1 MCNSVP
7 LHNRIKYQGPQLRIS
22 DGQTQVR
29 RQSDANQ
36 TWMCWKVFV
45 PCLHFFCSK
54 TQTLG
59 LRSCSLIN
67 MFSYECLCK
76 DLGGI
81 HQDSRCW
88 LHLLDLHETVVC
100 DVTQDTSFMKQP
112 TYICKSIAC
121 WICRRNNRLR
131 WGQIPKGHA
140 TWQTE
145 MITSLNS
152 DRIEKKKT
160 KSMDFI
166 HKTDRSRAMKRHIKV
181 STHTTHT
188 CIYIYI
194 YIYMPVLN
202 RRFIRFYSFV
212 GWAVFT
218 APWKILCYV
227 LFISVVSL
235 PSLSLLLSLLLATAS
250 HPAANLQW
258 RGLWR
263 CPQVSPW
270 TRYDALDGSAN
281 IKTLQIQAFVAIE
294 STWFSGLDFLMNQ
307 LGRLVARF
315 LSSDRLLSGLAGES
329 LFLFCPSLSLSK
341 YPLQKGRV

>member
-1 MCNSVP
+1 MLNLS
-7 LHNRIKYQGPQLRIS
+7 QE
-22 DGQTQVR
+22 
-29 RQSDANQ
+29 QSA
-36 TWMCWKVFV
+36 
-45 PCLHFFCSK
+45 S
-54 TQTLG
+54 LG
-59 LRSCSLIN
+59 TN
-67 MFSYECLCK
+67 
-76 DLGGI
+76 
-81 HQDSRCW
+81 
-88 LHLLDLHETVVC
+88 
-100 DVTQDTSFMKQP
+100 
-112 TYICKSIAC
+112 
-121 WICRRNNRLR
+121 
-131 WGQIPKGHA
+131 PKGTRDLANWNDHQSQL
-140 TWQTE
+140 WQ
-145 MITSLNS
+145 N
-152 DRIEKKKT
+152 RKEKNKINGL
-160 KSMDFI
+160 I

-194 YIYMPVLN
+194 FIYMPVLN

>member
-81 HQDSRCW
+81 YQDSRCW

-152 DRIEKKKT
+152 DRIEKKK
-160 KSMDFI
+160 KQ
-166 HKTDRSRAMKRHIKV
+166 
-181 STHTTHT
+181 
-188 CIYIYI
+188 
-194 YIYMPVLN
+194 N
-202 RRFIRFYSFV
+202 
-212 GWAVFT
+212 
-218 APWKILCYV
+218 
-227 LFISVVSL
+227 
-235 PSLSLLLSLLLATAS
+235 
-250 HPAANLQW
+250 QW
-258 RGLWR
+258 
-263 CPQVSPW
+263 
-270 TRYDALDGSAN
+270 T
-281 IKTLQIQAFVAIE
+281 
-294 STWFSGLDFLMNQ
+294 
-307 LGRLVARF
+307 
-315 LSSDRLLSGLAGES
+315 
-329 LFLFCPSLSLSK
+329 
-341 YPLQKGRV
+341 YP

>member
-1 MCNSVP
+1 MAKFSALEKNEKNQLFSTTIQSFKRYSLKPYFYQVACLRQHAFEVYPSLPDSKPHLSIRLQWPGRCSVASELCIGYGTDAAYSRKFDSGSLFADFLDLNVLVWKKMCNSVP

-81 HQDSRCW
+81 YQDSRCW

-160 KSMDFI
+160 KS
-166 HKTDRSRAMKRHIKV
+166 KTV
-181 STHTTHT
+181 
-188 CIYIYI
+188 
-194 YIYMPVLN
+194 P
-202 RRFIRFYSFV
+202 F
-212 GWAVFT
+212 
-218 APWKILCYV
+218 
-227 LFISVVSL
+227 
-235 PSLSLLLSLLLATAS
+235 
-250 HPAANLQW
+250 
-258 RGLWR
+258 
-263 CPQVSPW
+263 
-270 TRYDALDGSAN
+270 
-281 IKTLQIQAFVAIE
+281 
-294 STWFSGLDFLMNQ
+294 
-307 LGRLVARF
+307 
-315 LSSDRLLSGLAGES
+315 
-329 LFLFCPSLSLSK
+329 
-341 YPLQKGRV
+341 

>member
-81 HQDSRCW
+81 YQDSRCW

-100 DVTQDTSFMKQP
+100 GVTQDTSFMKQP

-188 CIYIYI
+188 HMYIYI
-194 YIYMPVLN
+194 YACSEPKVHTVLQFRWLGSLYCSLKN
-202 RRFIRFYSFV
+202 SVLCAFHLCSFF
-212 GWAVFT
+212 AQLKL
-218 APWKILCYV
+218 AP
-227 LFISVVSL
+227 
-235 PSLSLLLSLLLATAS
+235 
-250 HPAANLQW
+250 
-258 RGLWR
+258 
-263 CPQVSPW
+263 
-270 TRYDALDGSAN
+270 
-281 IKTLQIQAFVAIE
+281 
-294 STWFSGLDFLMNQ
+294 
-307 LGRLVARF
+307 
-315 LSSDRLLSGLAGES
+315 
-329 LFLFCPSLSLSK
+329 
-341 YPLQKGRV
+341 